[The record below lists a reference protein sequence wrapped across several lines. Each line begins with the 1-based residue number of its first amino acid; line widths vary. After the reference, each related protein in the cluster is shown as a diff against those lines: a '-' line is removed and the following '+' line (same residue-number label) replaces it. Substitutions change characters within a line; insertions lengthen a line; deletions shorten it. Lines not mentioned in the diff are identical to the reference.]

1 MVIYR
6 VHYTVGSFYLFK
18 DIAVGFI
25 YAHFC
30 SLFIKKHED
39 SIENGYNKFRNKIYS
54 IFSWS

>member
-6 VHYTVGSFYLFK
+6 VHYTVGKYYLCK

-39 SIENGYNKFRNKIYS
+39 SIEIGYNNFKNKIYS
-54 IFSWS
+54 IFS